1 MTTRQPNHGGDAAAS
16 SASTAAA
23 AAAASPPISP
33 RGLILISIV
42 WVLISQQYRLMVF
55 LNDKADYLS
64 AVASASDYSSF
75 LSLYSGNNDGN
86 PARVGETLTCGDS
99 RPTNH
104 SVAFLTVTGDRPN
117 GTFYFGMTL
126 RALQDARVPSSA
138 ILVNNYS
145 GENNTKLYEH
155 LDETNH
161 TYVPRIITRPSHRP
175 KPMWPTFEFDFA
187 EMKHDN
193 IKIAATD
200 APHRQKWRINQVQD
214 FLWVMRQGL
223 ITFPDTEWFVF
234 IEDDAVFSKKNTD
247 LTAMLLNYNPPEG
260 SKAFVRLNNQWGM
273 VAQMFHREL
282 LEGFV
287 GYSSTRFHLVPVD
300 WLLNLFLEHMGLK
313 FATAGVLNIFQH
325 KGEQSSFA
333 DNEARKVDKRR
344 WRRARRIRY

>member
-1 MTTRQPNHGGDAAAS
+1 MTARHSSNHGGDAGAA
-16 SASTAAA
+16 
-23 AAAASPPISP
+23 PPISP
-33 RGLILISIV
+33 RGLILICIV

-64 AVASASDYSSF
+64 AIASASDYASF
-75 LSLYSGNNDGN
+75 MTLYSGGNDRSAAGG
-86 PARVGETLTCGDS
+86 AAGVCGDR

-126 RALQDARVPSSA
+126 RALQNAHVPSSA

-145 GENNTKLYEH
+145 GKNNTKLYEH

-175 KPMWPTFEFDFA
+175 KPMRPAFEFDFA
-187 EMKHDN
+187 EMRHDM
-193 IKIAATD
+193 IKTAGTD
-200 APHRQKWRINQVQD
+200 APHRQRWRINQVQD

-223 ITFPDTEWFVF
+223 ITFPETEWFVF
-234 IEDDAVFSKKNTD
+234 IEDDAVCKKNDID
-247 LTAMLLNYNPPEG
+247 LTTMLLNYDPPKRG
-260 SKAFVRLNNQWGM
+260 KRSKAFVRLNEGHGM
-273 VAQMFHREL
+273 VAQMFHREF

-300 WLLNLFLEHMGLK
+300 WLLILFLEHMGLK
-313 FATAGVLNIFQH
+313 YETAGVIKIFQH

-333 DNEARKVDKRR
+333 DNDARKVD
-344 WRRARRIRY
+344 